1 MTPGPGRDYAENMET
16 MPAQFRRD
24 GWPLVIGLSAAQ
36 LVSWGTIYY
45 GFSLFVVPM
54 EQALGWSRADLNGAL
69 SLGLLVG
76 GFCAYPVG
84 RLIDRQGGRL
94 LMSLGS
100 LLAALLFVAWS
111 QVEQLWAFYLIW
123 IGLGIAKSLTLYDPV
138 FAVVTRL
145 FPQNFRRR
153 ITIITLL
160 GGLASTVFVPLTALF
175 IAWLGWRDAL
185 LALAACNLLFCL
197 PVHALWLRD
206 RAALP
211 ALAAAAPLPL
221 QQSAASPGPMQ
232 RALRHP
238 VFWGLLVSFT
248 AYSLLMPTLTFHFIP
263 LFAERGL
270 SQVLAVGVVA
280 VIGPSQVL
288 GRIVLLAL
296 PGMSAANSGRLIV
309 LLFPLALVP
318 LMLDTGDA
326 WLLFAFAAIYGLAN
340 GCMTIVRGTAVPD
353 LMWREGYGAINGAIA
368 LPCSIAAALGPA
380 AAALLWELSGDY
392 RLVLWA
398 LLGLALLAA
407 AAFWFAA
414 ARAGQRPAV

>member
-1 MTPGPGRDYAENMET
+1 MENS
-16 MPAQFRRD
+16 PRISHRD
-24 GWPLVIGLSAAQ
+24 GWPLVVGLSAAQ

-100 LLAALLFVAWS
+100 LFATLLFAAWS
-111 QVEQLWAFYLIW
+111 QVDQLWAFYLIW
-123 IGLGIAKSLTLYDPV
+123 IGLGVANALTLYSPV

-160 GGLASTVFVPLTALF
+160 GGLASTVFVPLIALF

-185 LALAACNLLFCL
+185 LAMAACNLFLCL
-197 PVHALWLRD
+197 PVHALWLQD

-211 ALAAAAPLPL
+211 VASDTV
-221 QQSAASPGPMQ
+221 QSPVQSPGPIR
-232 RALRHP
+232 RAFRHP
-238 VFWGLLVSFT
+238 AFWGLLVSFT
-248 AYSLLMPTLTFHFIP
+248 AYSLLMPTLTFHFMP
-263 LFAERGL
+263 LLAERGL
-270 SQVLAVGVVA
+270 SQALAVGVVA

-288 GRIVLLAL
+288 GRIVLLGL

-318 LMLDTGDA
+318 LMLDTGAA
-326 WLLFAFAAIYGLAN
+326 WLLFAFAVIYGLAN

-353 LMWREGYGAINGAIA
+353 LLWREGYGAINGAIA

-380 AAALLWELSGDY
+380 AAALLWELGGNY
-392 RLVLWA
+392 HLVLWA
-398 LLGLALLAA
+398 LLGLSLLAA
-407 AAFWFAA
+407 TGFWFAV
-414 ARAGQRPAV
+414 ARATANQT

>member
-1 MTPGPGRDYAENMET
+1 MAPQRLH
-16 MPAQFRRD
+16 RD
-24 GWPLVIGLSAAQ
+24 GWPLVLGLSAAQ

-84 RLIDRQGGRL
+84 RLIDQRGGRL

-100 LLAALLFVAWS
+100 LLATLLFAAWS

-123 IGLGIAKSLTLYDPV
+123 IGLGVANALTLYNPV

-175 IAWLGWRDAL
+175 INWLGWRDAL
-185 LALAACNLLFCL
+185 LAMAACNLFFCL

-206 RAALP
+206 RAAQP
-211 ALAAAAPLPL
+211 MAPDAV
-221 QQSAASPGPMQ
+221 QSPELSPGPVR
-232 RALRHP
+232 RAFRHP
-238 VFWGLLVSFT
+238 VFWGLLLSFT
-248 AYSLLMPTLTFHFIP
+248 SYSLLMPTLTFHFIP

-270 SQVLAVGVVA
+270 SQALAVGVVA

-288 GRIVLLAL
+288 GRIVLLGL
-296 PGMSAANSGRLIV
+296 PGMSTANSGRLIV

-318 LMLDTGDA
+318 LMLNTGGA

-353 LMWREGYGAINGAIA
+353 LLWREGYGAINGAIA

-380 AAALLWELSGDY
+380 AAALLWEMSGDY

-398 LLGLALLAA
+398 LMGLALLAA
-407 AAFWFAA
+407 AAFWFAV
-414 ARAGQRPAV
+414 ARARGSA